1 VSQSFLG
8 AAPGHPI
15 IAKAIELAMN
25 RVRNRF
31 AQVDVDE
38 FYCPHPYLSTLRFDK
53 SRHTTGACVLGTA
66 VNYIL
71 NRPLQNNFNVGE
83 IVPERFSVQSPVPGR
98 IVLLHQNSNDMGGK
112 RFTLTKKNLLV
123 AVADVRPT
131 PTEAEQEEQKQFS
144 QAGDEEPP
152 PEEQEVEDMGGQYE
166 FEALYA
172 NGYGANEDI
181 ILQVVTTSN
190 FVGM

>member
-1 VSQSFLG
+1 MSKSFLG

-15 IAKAIELAMN
+15 IAKAIELAVN

-31 AQVDVDE
+31 AQVDVDD

-66 VNYIL
+66 VNL
-71 NRPLQNNFNVGE
+71 VLKRPLQNDFDAGE
-83 IVPERFSVQSPVPGR
+83 IIPERFSAQGPVPGR
-98 IVLLHQNSNDMGGK
+98 IVLLDQNSNDMGGT

-131 PTEAEQEEQKQFS
+131 PTEAEQEEQKQLS
-144 QAGDEEPP
+144 EAGDEEPP
-152 PEEQEVEDMGGQYE
+152 PEEQEVEDMGGRYD

-190 FVGM
+190 LVAI